1 MTPVNL
7 QSINSASDIS
17 YEMVCHFLY
26 REARLLDKRKFS
38 EWNNLFAGDGM
49 DWVPLIEDQ
58 PDPVNHLSLAYE
70 DSMMRQVR
78 INRLN
83 HDRAWSQKP
92 RSRTSHMVSA
102 VVIEEV
108 CDKTNR
114 LVVGSAFQVAEW
126 RSFGL
131 RTFAG
136 LYTHTLLVTD
146 GHLQIAQKR
155 VDLIDSGEAFEPIEV
170 FI

>member
-1 MTPVNL
+1 MRAARAPVTL
-7 QSINSASDIS
+7 ASEVP
-17 YEMVCHFLY
+17 YEALCQFLY
-26 REARLLDKRKFS
+26 KEARLLDQRKFE
-38 EWNNLFAGDGM
+38 EWNDLFAETGM
-49 DWVPLIEDQ
+49 YWIPLEEDQ
-58 PDPVNHLSLAYE
+58 EDPLNHLSLAYE

-92 RSRTSHMVSA
+92 RSRTSHIVSA
-102 VVIEEV
+102 IVVESV
-108 CDKTNR
+108 CEASNQ
-114 LVVGSAFQVAEW
+114 LIVGSAFTMAEW

-136 LYTHTLLVTD
+136 LYTHTLKVSD
-146 GHLQIAQKR
+146 GRLQILQKR
-155 VDLIDSGEAFEPIEV
+155 VDLIDSSEAFEPIEV

>member
-1 MTPVNL
+1 MTAVDPRSV
-7 QSINSASDIS
+7 SSVSEVAYDV
-17 YEMVCHFLY
+17 VCDFLY
-26 REARLLDKRKFS
+26 REARLLDQRRFA
-38 EWNNLFAGDGM
+38 EWNNLFAAGGM
-49 DWVPLIEDQ
+49 YWIPLVEDQ
-58 PDPVNHLSLAYE
+58 PDPINHLSLAYE

-102 VVIEEV
+102 IVVEKI
-108 CDKTNR
+108 CDKTNH

-146 GHLQIAQKR
+146 GRLRIAEKR

>member
-1 MTPVNL
+1 MTSVNP
-7 QSINSASDIS
+7 QSVNAATDIS
-17 YEMVCHFLY
+17 YDMVCHFLY
-26 REARLLDKRKFS
+26 REARLLDQRRFAEWNDLFS
-38 EWNNLFAGDGM
+38 EGGM
-49 DWVPLIEDQ
+49 YWIPLVEDQ

-78 INRLN
+78 INRLD
-83 HDRAWSQKP
+83 HERAWSQKP

-102 VVIEEV
+102 IVVEEI

-114 LVVGSAFQVAEW
+114 LVVGSAFQMAEW

-136 LYTHTLLVTD
+136 LYTHTIQVID
-146 GHLQIAQKR
+146 GHLQIAEKR

>member
-1 MTPVNL
+1 
-7 QSINSASDIS
+7 
-17 YEMVCHFLY
+17 
-26 REARLLDKRKFS
+26 
-38 EWNNLFAGDGM
+38 
-49 DWVPLIEDQ
+49 
-58 PDPVNHLSLAYE
+58 
-70 DSMMRQVR
+70 
-78 INRLN
+78 
-83 HDRAWSQKP
+83 
-92 RSRTSHMVSA
+92 MVSA

>member
-1 MTPVNL
+1 MTALSPRPV
-7 QSINSASDIS
+7 SSVSEVAYD
-17 YEMVCHFLY
+17 MVCDFLY
-26 REARLLDKRKFS
+26 REARLLDQRRFAD
-38 EWNNLFAGDGM
+38 WNYLFASDGM
-49 DWVPLIEDQ
+49 YWIPLVEDQ
-58 PDPVNHLSLAYE
+58 PDPINHLSLAYE
-70 DSMMRQVR
+70 DAMMREVR

-92 RSRTSHMVSA
+92 RSRTSHMISA
-102 VVIEEV
+102 IVVEEI
-108 CDKTNR
+108 CAETNR

-136 LYTHTLLVTD
+136 LYTHTLLVAD
-146 GHLQIAQKR
+146 GRMQIAEKR
-155 VDLIDSGEAFEPIEV
+155 VDLIDSGDPFEPIEV

>member
-1 MTPVNL
+1 
-7 QSINSASDIS
+7 
-17 YEMVCHFLY
+17 
-26 REARLLDKRKFS
+26 
-38 EWNNLFAGDGM
+38 
-49 DWVPLIEDQ
+49 
-58 PDPVNHLSLAYE
+58 
-70 DSMMRQVR
+70 
-78 INRLN
+78 
-83 HDRAWSQKP
+83 
-92 RSRTSHMVSA
+92 MVSA
-102 VVIEEV
+102 IVVEKI
-108 CDKTNR
+108 CDKTNH

-146 GHLQIAQKR
+146 GRLRIAEKR

>member
-1 MTPVNL
+1 MTSANP
-7 QSINSASDIS
+7 QSINSASDID

-26 REARLLDKRKFS
+26 REARLLDQRKFT
-38 EWNNLFAGDGM
+38 EWNNLFAEHGTY
-49 DWVPLIEDQ
+49 WIPLVEDQ

-92 RSRTSHMVSA
+92 RSRTSHMLSVI
-102 VVIEEV
+102 VIEKI

-136 LYTHTLLVTD
+136 LYTHTLLVSD

-155 VDLIDSGEAFEPIEV
+155 ADLIDSGEAFEPIEV